1 MAATGQTK
9 SSGNNAFSEQEW
21 HEWLKG
27 WCDLMVDIWVYR
39 MMALGV
45 HDTGALVNS
54 IKKRIIIEA
63 TTEIEHSFLEY
74 GIYQAAGVGN
84 FYEHGNGGDL
94 LFLDK
99 DYRKENGLDKPRKRG
114 PAWGG
119 GYTSGKPR
127 KPRDWFT
134 PKYFYSMMRLN
145 ERAAQYYGESYQGYL
160 SQALD
165 EIFSKNSR
173 LRSL

>member
-9 SSGNNAFSEQEW
+9 SSGSAAFNEREW
-21 HEWLKG
+21 HDWLKG
-27 WCDLMVDIWVYR
+27 WADLMVDIWVDR
-39 MMALGV
+39 LMALGV
-45 HDTGALVNS
+45 HDTGALVS
-54 IKKRIIIEA
+54 SVKRRITIEA

-74 GIYQAAGVGN
+74 GIYQAAGVG
-84 FYEHGNGGDL
+84 YGYSHGNGGDL
-94 LFLDK
+94 PFLGD
-99 DYRKENGLDKPRKRG
+99 DYRHAHGLDKPRKRG
-114 PAWGG
+114 PKWGG

-134 PKYFYSMMRLN
+134 KKYFYSMHRLN
-145 ERAAQYYGESYQGYL
+145 ERAARYYGESYQGYL

-165 EIFSKNSR
+165 EMFDPQSK